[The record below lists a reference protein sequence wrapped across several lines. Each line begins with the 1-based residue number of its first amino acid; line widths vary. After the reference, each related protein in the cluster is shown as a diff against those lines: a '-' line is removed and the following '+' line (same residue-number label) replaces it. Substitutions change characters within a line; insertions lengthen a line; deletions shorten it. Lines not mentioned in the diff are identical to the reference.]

1 MREKIRTILLA
12 CAIMCA
18 PAVLAGCPDF
28 SSGSFLPE
36 RGPRALNIYGDIAPD
51 FDTRLQAGLEQEA
64 KNEGFTGYSDE
75 NLTNIRRVGI
85 LSRVF
90 PTLGY
95 SYDATIN
102 QAMHDDK
109 VIQLVQN
116 DARSTIDILRT
127 AIKAMD
133 ETNLQSMVDNGW
145 LHKDTLALL
154 AATKRRAAM

>member
-51 FDTRLQAGLEQEA
+51 FDTRLQAGLEEA

-133 ETNLQSMVDNGW
+133 EPNPQSMVDSGW
-145 LHKDTLALL
+145 LHKDTLELL

>member
-64 KNEGFTGYSDE
+64 KNEGFTG
-75 NLTNIRRVGI
+75 
-85 LSRVF
+85 
-90 PTLGY
+90 
-95 SYDATIN
+95 
-102 QAMHDDK
+102 
-109 VIQLVQN
+109 
-116 DARSTIDILRT
+116 
-127 AIKAMD
+127 
-133 ETNLQSMVDNGW
+133 
-145 LHKDTLALL
+145 
-154 AATKRRAAM
+154 

>member
-1 MREKIRTILLA
+1 MRDKIRTLLLA

-18 PAVLAGCPDF
+18 PAVLTGCPDF

-51 FDTRLQAGLEQEA
+51 FDTKLQAGLEQEA
-64 KNEGFTGYSDE
+64 KNEGFTCYSDD

-102 QAMHDDK
+102 QAMHDSK

-133 ETNLQSMVDNGW
+133 EPNPQSMVDSGW
-145 LHKDTLALL
+145 LHKDTLELL
-154 AATKRRAAM
+154 ASTKRRAAM

>member
-1 MREKIRTILLA
+1 MREKIRTILLV

-18 PAVLAGCPDF
+18 PAVLTGCPDF

-51 FDTRLQAGLEQEA
+51 FDTRLQTGLEQEA
-64 KNEGFTGYSDE
+64 KNEGFTGYIDE
-75 NLTNIRRVGI
+75 NRTDIRRVWG

-133 ETNLQSMVDNGW
+133 EPNPQSMVDSGW
-145 LHKDTLALL
+145 LHKDTLELL

>member
-64 KNEGFTGYSDE
+64 KNEGFTDE

-133 ETNLQSMVDNGW
+133 EPNPQSMVDSGW
-145 LHKDTLALL
+145 LHKDTLELL

>member
-1 MREKIRTILLA
+1 MREKIRTILLV

-18 PAVLAGCPDF
+18 PAVLTGCPDF

-51 FDTRLQAGLEQEA
+51 FDTRLQTGLEQEA

-75 NLTNIRRVGI
+75 NLTNIR

-133 ETNLQSMVDNGW
+133 EPNPQSMVDSGW
-145 LHKDTLALL
+145 LHKDTLELL

>member
-133 ETNLQSMVDNGW
+133 ETNPQSMVDNGW
-145 LHKDTLALL
+145 LHKDPLELL